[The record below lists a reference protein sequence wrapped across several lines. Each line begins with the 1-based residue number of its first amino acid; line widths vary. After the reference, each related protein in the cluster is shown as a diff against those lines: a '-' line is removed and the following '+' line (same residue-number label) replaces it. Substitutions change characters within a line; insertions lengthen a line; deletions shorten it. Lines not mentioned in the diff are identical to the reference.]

1 MYQRDLLYLTLF
13 DHFLS
18 DLDDGETL
26 FDHLLSDRDDDLLA
40 CLLVLLFVNE
50 CEDDDDD
57 DSDDEEEEYEE
68 EDDEEEE
75 EEDLSSLT
83 DSNIESSYGSNILMK
98 KYGSSNV
105 NVGGGGGS
113 SDDDGSCRDVTLSR
127 KKRGERYKIEPVTL
141 DKYLIRESDR
151 REKKRH
157 KGVSASRSG
166 GKTMKDL

>member
-68 EDDEEEE
+68 EEDE

-83 DSNIESSYGSNILMK
+83 DSNIESSYGSN
-98 KYGSSNV
+98 V
-105 NVGGGGGS
+105 NVGGGGGGS